1 MLDQPFFSHVLLRE
15 EELVPDRYPL
25 TVAAA
30 RQIGKI
36 RFHPNV
42 TIFAG
47 ENGSG
52 KSTIVEALAV
62 AAGFPIEGGRRDNT
76 RKVETGDLRLA
87 DSITLVKCPNRPKDG
102 FFFRSENISSFAL
115 YIRET
120 DKLGPG
126 TSFSVDLHEVS
137 HGESYFQ
144 ILHDRFVGREQCLM
158 FFDEIEA
165 ALSPQRQ
172 LELLFVIERMV
183 RQNCMFIISTHSPIL
198 MSYPRSRL
206 YWLDGSG
213 IEERH
218 WQDTEHYLVTHSFLL
233 RPDIVRA
240 ELLREDQDMVQ

>member
-1 MLDQPFFSHVLLRE
+1 MLAEPFFHHVRLRGDR
-15 EELVPDRYPL
+15 LDPDRYPL
-25 TVAAA
+25 CVPAA
-30 RQIGKI
+30 RQIEKI

-52 KSTIVEALAV
+52 KSTILEALAV

-76 RKVETGDLRLA
+76 RAAETGDVRLA
-87 DSITLVKCPNRPKDG
+87 DHLSLARGPIRQKDG

-120 DKLGPG
+120 NKLGG
-126 TSFSVDLHEVS
+126 GNSFSVDLHEVS
-137 HGESYFQ
+137 HGESYFT
-144 ILHDRFVGREQCLM
+144 ILHDRFIHRDHCLM

-172 LELLFVIERMV
+172 IELLFLIEKMV
-183 RQNCMFIISTHSPIL
+183 QNNCMFVISTHSPIL

-213 IEERH
+213 IEERD
-218 WQDTEHYLVTHSFLL
+218 WRETEHYRVTHSFLL

-240 ELLREDQDMVQ
+240 ELLRTDS